1 MVAVASTDGDREPL
15 FSKIVPRGEKVV
27 VTVETEDSGRE
38 RTIVKVWREKT
49 MPVDPTRK

>member
-1 MVAVASTDGDREPL
+1 MVAAVSEEQREPL

-27 VTVETEDSGRE
+27 VTVETEDGGRE